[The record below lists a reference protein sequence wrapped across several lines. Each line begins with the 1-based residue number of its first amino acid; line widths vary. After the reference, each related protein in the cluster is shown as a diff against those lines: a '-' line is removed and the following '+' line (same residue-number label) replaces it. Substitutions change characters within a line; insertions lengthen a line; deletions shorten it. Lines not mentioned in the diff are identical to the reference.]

1 MKVGRKAGLERN
13 ARDHTRVECPP
24 WVRLPRVFF
33 VLLIGAF
40 FVLNGCKAFEIR
52 TQSNTLSE
60 SGFLARVPETPRQRE
75 AYAALPPYRLYKGFM
90 RGEAFYAYKDEK
102 NGVVY
107 LGSERDYEYYMQRV
121 RRLVAFYETTED
133 KMRAYDMESG
143 VQSRWQ
149 GSWDQFGSARLW
161 ELTGLY
167 SKATRDF

>member
-1 MKVGRKAGLERN
+1 VKVKVGRKAGLERN
-13 ARDHTRVECPP
+13 GRDHTRVECAPP
-24 WVRLPRVFF
+24 NGFQCAFF
-33 VLLIGAF
+33 VLLIAAF

-75 AYAALPPYRLYKGFM
+75 AYAALPPYRLYKGFT

-107 LGSERDYEYYMQRV
+107 LGSETDYQLYMQKV

-143 VQSRWQ
+143 VQSRWH
-149 GSWDQFGSARLW
+149 GSWDQFGSASS
-161 ELTGLY
+161 GN
-167 SKATRDF
+167 

>member
-1 MKVGRKAGLERN
+1 MNVCCKAGLGWDD
-13 ARDHTRVECPP
+13 RDHPRVECAHPNGFQGA
-24 WVRLPRVFF
+24 FF
-33 VLLIGAF
+33 VLLIAVF

-60 SGFLARVPETPRQRE
+60 SGFLARVPETPRQHE
-75 AYAALPPYRLYKGFM
+75 AYAVLPPYRLYKGFAS
-90 RGEAFYAYKDEK
+90 GEAFYAYKDEK

-107 LGSERDYEYYMQRV
+107 LGKETNYELYMQKV

-149 GSWDQFGSARLW
+149 GSWDQFGS
-161 ELTGLY
+161 TG
-167 SKATRDF
+167 SGN